1 MMNNKS
7 TIVLIVNM
15 ILLVLST
22 FSLSSASSSLSS
34 YEANFEVIE
43 NVQGRLTDVQVELK
57 LTYGAYDREQTRD
70 MKLVEA
76 DSIEAVEV
84 IDGAG
89 NPLGFEVIPGTKESK
104 IIWNLNGEADKD
116 REVTVRFKLPNAITE
131 KEGRSVFGAYWVG
144 GWVVPVEKAHYR
156 FIFPPGYAYQE
167 CSVYPQYGYEATA
180 AGEKREV
187 AITIAPLKGES
198 FALAFAPSFE
208 TWKEISRPPADM
220 LVKKEAGEET
230 EQNEQE
236 QTSTEDKTEKEPVI
250 NGETTKSVNE
260 VPVPVG
266 DVAGENLIPPA
277 EKVVVAEETVKKDE
291 EENIVEEQPPIKVEK
306 KAEKS
311 IPCHLF
317 HCASC

>member
-7 TIVLIVNM
+7 KIFLIVSM

-89 NPLGFEVIPGTKESK
+89 NPLGFKIIPGTKESK
-104 IIWNLNGEADKD
+104 IIWNLNGEAAKD
-116 REVTVRFKLPNAITE
+116 REVIVRFKLPNAITE

-156 FIFPPGYAYQE
+156 FIFPPGYTYRE
-167 CSVYPQYGYEATA
+167 CSVYPQYGYEAKA

-198 FALAFAPSFE
+198 FALAFEPSFE
-208 TWKEISRPPADM
+208 QWEEISRHPADM
-220 LVKKEAGEET
+220 AIKKESGEET
-230 EQNEQE
+230 RQKEPE
-236 QTSTEDKTEKEPVI
+236 QTTTEDKTQKEDVL
-250 NGETTKSVNE
+250 NRETTKSVNE
-260 VPVPVG
+260 DPVTVADVVG
-266 DVAGENLIPPA
+266 RAFPLAEERQLLAELGQPE

-291 EENIVEEQPPIKVEK
+291 EENIR
-306 KAEKS
+306 
-311 IPCHLF
+311 
-317 HCASC
+317 